1 MPSMCT
7 VPGLSFARLGMA
19 PALSLSSPLSLT
31 AAIITGSSI
40 STTDM
45 EGLLLLLSIFSRLTS
60 ERVPSNNTL
69 QPVCFSNTGINGS
82 RKILWLPAPP
92 TTISLPL
99 PCACSQPGKA
109 TEDAASRSWVDP
121 RRVRLGLAGVIER
134 FLSGSGPHVVSGAT
148 LCRGVCTRKVH
159 DTSVKVHDFDLSKN
173 HAHAC
178 PWTLVPTPLSAR
190 SARAG
195 VLKYCGVLAL
205 GWRNAWRCAP
215 CPPCPIVRPP
225 LQRTGG
231 GGPRPGPPA
240 PPAPPPLQ
248 RTGGRCPCRRTV
260 AFNGHAAPPGENP
273 DNPIRPMS
281 CTMTNRH
288 MN

>member
-1 MPSMCT
+1 MAEPAAREVGLGWCHRALPFG
-7 VPGLSFARLGMA
+7 PG
-19 PALSLSSPLSLT
+19 P
-31 AAIITGSSI
+31 
-40 STTDM
+40 
-45 EGLLLLLSIFSRLTS
+45 
-60 ERVPSNNTL
+60 
-69 QPVCFSNTGINGS
+69 Q
-82 RKILWLPAPP
+82 
-92 TTISLPL
+92 
-99 PCACSQPGKA
+99 
-109 TEDAASRSWVDP
+109 
-121 RRVRLGLAGVIER
+121 
-134 FLSGSGPHVVSGAT
+134 VVSGAT
-148 LCRGVCTRKVH
+148 SCRGVCTRKVH

-178 PWTLVPTPLSAR
+178 PWTLVPAPLSAR

-231 GGPRPGPPA
+231 
-240 PPAPPPLQ
+240 
-248 RTGGRCPCRRTV
+248 RCPCRRTV